1 MFHEDERALAQ
12 GPPKR
17 ERQSHGGPLAFSPF
31 AGFLLKNC
39 SGAGRGALTAT
50 VAASWHLSIFFGPL
64 DERAERRV
72 INENL
77 PLRFARGRTTLNN
90 GDKCR

>member
-17 ERQSHGGPLAFSPF
+17 ERQSHGGPRPSAPSEDST
-31 AGFLLKNC
+31 KNC

-50 VAASWHLSIFFGPL
+50 VAASWHLSDMFLVLWTREPS
-64 DERAERRV
+64 EAV
-72 INENL
+72 N
-77 PLRFARGRTTLNN
+77 
-90 GDKCR
+90 